1 MQIKSMKKQTTETS
15 EDIVVRGFQYT
26 KDQVDEVLHQVEKY
40 VRQNPGQAMLYA
52 FVAGYVL
59 NRFPVGGV
67 LRGLV
72 RLSFFGLKPAM
83 LIYGATKVYE
93 ATQDE

>member
-1 MQIKSMKKQTTETS
+1 MAKRSTETP

-26 KDQVDEVLHQVEKY
+26 KDQVDEVLHQVERY

-59 NRFPVGGV
+59 NRLPVGGL
-67 LRGLV
+67 LR
-72 RLSFFGLKPAM
+72 
-83 LIYGATKVYE
+83 
-93 ATQDE
+93 